1 MNQENRGP
9 IKEFRAG
16 NIKAAIWKDERED
29 QGRTVTRHSVKIQ
42 KRFFDKRTGEW
53 QDTDYFFPNDLP
65 RLCLVAERAFEHI
78 ALHESEDEPGFPIV
92 AR

>member
-1 MNQENRGP
+1 MNQESRQP

-16 NIKAAIWKDERED
+16 TVKAAIWKQENEAE
-29 QGRTVTRHSVKIQ
+29 GRITTTYSVRIR
-42 KRFFDKRTGEW
+42 KRFFDKRTGDW

-78 ALHESEDEPGFPIV
+78 ALRESEDDPSFPVV